1 LPGRVLAAVATVAV
15 VASSACS
22 SADESGKESGKES
35 GDTAPVVQLGAPGET
50 SRVLRADELDE
61 LGPPSHTDADVAF
74 VQAMIVHHRQ
84 ALVMTAMVD
93 ERAARDDLSLMADRM
108 TISQVEEIAQLAAW
122 LEDRGEDVPAEHAA
136 DHPGDDHAMPGML
149 TTEQLAHLE
158 VARGEAFDELFLQ
171 YMILHHEGAVRM
183 VEDLLT
189 NGFGGQEPQVFQ
201 LAQHVQS
208 DQLIEIARMR
218 TVLAELADDV

>member
-1 LPGRVLAAVATVAV
+1 LPGRVLATVATIAV
-15 VASSACS
+15 VTLSACS
-22 SADESGKESGKES
+22 SSDDEA

-50 SRVLRADELDE
+50 SRVLGADELDE
-61 LGPPSHTDADVAF
+61 LGAPGHTDADVAF
-74 VQAMIVHHRQ
+74 VQSMIVHHRQ

-108 TISQVEEIAQLAAW
+108 TVSQVEEMAQLAAW
-122 LEDRGEDVPAEHAA
+122 LEDRGEDVPAEHAEHGSE
-136 DHPGDDHAMPGML
+136 DTDDHLMPGML

-158 VARGEAFDELFLQ
+158 AARGEAFDELFLQ

-201 LAQHVQS
+201 LAQHVES
-208 DQLIEIARMR
+208 DQQIEIERMR
-218 TVLAELADDV
+218 AVLAELADDA